1 MDHGRAVTLEDV
13 AREAGVAVSTV
24 SRALSRP
31 ERVSARTR
39 EHVQAVA
46 RRLDYRPNLL
56 ARGLP
61 SGRTGMLALVVT
73 DITNPHQ
80 FGLIRGAET
89 QAAAA
94 GYTLVLADS
103 RGRPDLEAE
112 LAARLGSSVDGF
124 VLASS
129 RRPDDELVELRRRR
143 PLALYNRELEGFPSV
158 VDDQDESSRQIVEH
172 LVALG
177 HRALAYLGGPRNAW
191 TANKRWEALAAAF
204 PRGGRGDRP
213 ARPVPADPR
222 GRRRGRRRRA
232 GLRRHRAGGVQRPDG
247 DRRAAQAGA
256 AGCRRSRGGL
266 GGGPRRHL
274 RRRLLPSAAHHRRQ
288 PRGGGRARAGRPPA
302 RQPRGPTHRPAHRAA
317 GARVDRAAGCRPRAR
332 LRTRVTTSHLVG
344 GVRSRATRARS
355 VSSPAR

>member
-61 SGRTGMLALVVT
+61 SGRTRMLALLVT

-103 RGRPDLEAE
+103 RGLPELEAE
-112 LAARLGSSVDGF
+112 LAARLGSSVDGY

-143 PLALYNRELEGFPSV
+143 PLALYNRELAGFPSV
-158 VDDQDESSRQIVEH
+158 VSDQDDSSRQIVGH

-191 TANKRWEALAAAF
+191 AENERWAALA
-204 PRGGRGDRP
+204 
-213 ARPVPADPR
+213 
-222 GRRRGRRRRA
+222 
-232 GLRRHRAGGVQRPDG
+232 RH
-247 DRRAAQAGA
+247 
-256 AGCRRSRGGL
+256 S
-266 GGGPRRHL
+266 
-274 RRRLLPSAAHHRRQ
+274 
-288 PRGGGRARAGRPPA
+288 
-302 RQPRGPTHRPAHRAA
+302 RAA
-317 GARVDRAAGCRPRAR
+317 GAEIARLGPFPPTLEGGVAAADVGLAAGATALVAFNDLMAIGVLRRLEQRGVAVPGALSVVGHDDIFGADFCHPPLTTVASPVDEAGRA
-332 LRTRVTTSHLVG
+332 LVG
-344 GVRSRATRARS
+344 LLLDARGDDREPGRIVLPTELQVRASTGVAQR
-355 VSSPAR
+355 

>member
-61 SGRTGMLALVVT
+61 SGRTRMLALLVT

-103 RGRPDLEAE
+103 RGLRSWRPSSRPGWGHRWTGTCWRPADGPTTSSSSCAA
-112 LAARLGSSVDGF
+112 AARSRCTTGSSR
-124 VLASS
+124 ASRAWSATRTTAAARSSGTWS
-129 RRPDDELVELRRRR
+129 RWATARWPT
-143 PLALYNRELEGFPSV
+143 SV
-158 VDDQDESSRQIVEH
+158 
-172 LVALG
+172 A
-177 HRALAYLGGPRNAW
+177 RATRGPR
-191 TANKRWEALAAAF
+191 TS
-204 PRGGRGDRP
+204 GGRRS
-213 ARPVPADPR
+213 PR
-222 GRRRGRRRRA
+222 
-232 GLRRHRAGGVQRPDG
+232 H
-247 DRRAAQAGA
+247 
-256 AGCRRSRGGL
+256 S
-266 GGGPRRHL
+266 
-274 RRRLLPSAAHHRRQ
+274 
-288 PRGGGRARAGRPPA
+288 
-302 RQPRGPTHRPAHRAA
+302 RAA
-317 GARVDRAAGCRPRAR
+317 GAEIARLGPFPPTLEGGVAAADVGLAAGATALVAFNDLMAIGVLRRLEQRGVAVPGAVSVVGHDDIFGADFCHPPLTTVASPVEEAGRA
-332 LRTRVTTSHLVG
+332 LVG
-344 GVRSRATRARS
+344 LLLDTRGDDREHGRIVLPTELQVRASTGVAQR
-355 VSSPAR
+355 

>member
-61 SGRTGMLALVVT
+61 SGRTRLLALVVT

-89 QAAAA
+89 QAGAA

-103 RGRPDLEAE
+103 RGRPELEAE
-112 LAARLGSSVDGF
+112 LVARLGSSVDGF

-129 RRPDDELVELRRRR
+129 RRPDDELVELLRRR
-143 PLALYNRELEGFPSV
+143 PLALYNRELTGFPSV
-158 VDDQDESSRQIVEH
+158 VNDQDDSSRQIVDH

-191 TANKRWEALAAAF
+191 TENKRWEALAAHSRGAGVEIVRLGPFPPTLEGGVAAADVGLASGATALVAF
-204 PRGGRGDRP
+204 NDLMGIGVLRRLEQRGVAVPGAISVVGHDDIFGADFCHPPLTTVASPVEEAGRALVGLLLDNRP
-213 ARPVPADPR
+213 DTIVLPTELRVRASTGAP
-222 GRRRGRRRRA
+222 GRA
-232 GLRRHRAGGVQRPDG
+232 G
-247 DRRAAQAGA
+247 
-256 AGCRRSRGGL
+256 
-266 GGGPRRHL
+266 
-274 RRRLLPSAAHHRRQ
+274 
-288 PRGGGRARAGRPPA
+288 
-302 RQPRGPTHRPAHRAA
+302 
-317 GARVDRAAGCRPRAR
+317 
-332 LRTRVTTSHLVG
+332 
-344 GVRSRATRARS
+344 
-355 VSSPAR
+355 

>member
-13 AREAGVAVSTV
+13 ARAAGVAVSTV

-61 SGRTGMLALVVT
+61 SGRTRMLALLVA

-103 RGRPDLEAE
+103 RGRPELEAE
-112 LAARLGSSVDGF
+112 LAARLGSSVDGY

-143 PLALYNRELEGFPSV
+143 PLALYNRELPGFPSV
-158 VDDQDESSRQIVEH
+158 VNDQDDSSRQIVGH

-177 HRALAYLGGPRNAW
+177 HRSLAYLGGPTNAW
-191 TANKRWEALAAAF
+191 TAIKRWEALAAHSRAARAEIFRLGPFPPTLEGGVAAADEGLASGATALVAF
-204 PRGGRGDRP
+204 NDLMAIG
-213 ARPVPADPR
+213 V
-222 GRRRGRRRRA
+222 
-232 GLRRHRAGGVQRPDG
+232 LRRLEQRGVLVPEAVSVVGHD
-247 DRRAAQAGA
+247 DIFGA
-256 AGCRRSRGGL
+256 DFCHPPLTTVAS
-266 GGGPRRHL
+266 P
-274 RRRLLPSAAHHRRQ
+274 AEDA
-288 PRGGGRARAGRPPA
+288 GRA
-302 RQPRGPTHRPAHRAA
+302 
-317 GARVDRAAGCRPRAR
+317 
-332 LRTRVTTSHLVG
+332 LVG
-344 GVRSRATRARS
+344 LLLDNREAGHVVLPTELRVRASTGAPGHRG
-355 VSSPAR
+355 